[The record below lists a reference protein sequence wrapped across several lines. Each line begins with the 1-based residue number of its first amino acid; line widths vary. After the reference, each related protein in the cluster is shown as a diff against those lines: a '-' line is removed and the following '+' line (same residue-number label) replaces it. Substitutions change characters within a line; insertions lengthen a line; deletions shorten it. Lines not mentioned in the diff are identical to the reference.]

1 MQHYPYDAN
10 CLSTACQIVEQLSL
24 PAFLVGNQGQI
35 LAWNDACAELT
46 GISEFVA
53 QNTAH
58 IASIFFKSEKKNLS
72 THVMNKQWDHV
83 ARQYETHSTMQGK
96 HTTYHAAAWFDLPM
110 QNHSRYL
117 EVDVCELF
125 DVEGQRFATFECLRD
140 LTTKERT
147 KQRMRRLFEL
157 SPDPVWIIENNHFID
172 CNDAAVTM
180 MGYADKEQ
188 LLNSHPSQLS
198 PLMQDDGK
206 NSFEK
211 AEQIF
216 ALVMQQGIHRF
227 EWQHQRLN
235 GTVFDAEV
243 TLAKIDFDQKAA
255 ILCTWRDISE
265 RRKIAEN
272 LNLYSAIFQNSQD
285 AMLISDHQNS
295 ILAVN
300 QALLDMTGYQ
310 HEELIGQNPRI
321 LASGYT
327 KANQYQ
333 SLWTALD
340 QHNNWQGE
348 MWDKHKDGTVF
359 PKWTSITANRN
370 EQGEITH
377 YFAHYIDL
385 SLKKQSEDK
394 IEYLVH
400 HDNLTG
406 LLNRHSLEARIA
418 QSLAHAKRNQELVAL
433 VVLDID
439 HFKTINDSLG
449 HAVGDQLLIEIAQR
463 LSLSVRESDIL
474 GRMGG
479 DEFIICLT
487 QLSHVNDVHITLKK
501 ILESLNQAYTFLGV
515 HTHITASAGVSIY
528 PNDGIDANQLF
539 KNADAAMYHA
549 KASGRNQFQ
558 FFVEQKNN
566 R

>member
-24 PAFLVGNQGQI
+24 PAFLIGNRGQL
-35 LAWNDACAELT
+35 LAWNSACAELT
-46 GISEFVA
+46 GVSEIRA
-53 QNTAH
+53 KNTANL
-58 IASIFFKSEKKNLS
+58 ATIFFKSEKQNLS
-72 THVMNKQWDHV
+72 SLILKQEWHDV
-83 ARQYETHSTMQGK
+83 AQHFEMHSTKQDQ
-96 HTTYHAAAWFDLPM
+96 HTSYHGSTWFDLPM
-110 QNHSRYL
+110 QNHPLYL

-125 DVEGQRFATFECLRD
+125 DEQGQRFAIFECLRD
-140 LTTKERT
+140 MTTKERT

-180 MGYADKEQ
+180 MGYTNKEH
-188 LLNSHPSQLS
+188 LLNSHPSKLS
-198 PLMQDDGK
+198 PQQQADGK
-206 NSFEK
+206 NSFDK
-211 AEQIF
+211 AEQILS
-216 ALVMQQGIHRF
+216 LVMQQGIHRF

-243 TLAKIDFDQKAA
+243 TLAKIDFDQKVA

-265 RRKIAEN
+265 RKKITED

-285 AMLISDHQNS
+285 AMLISDHQNR

-310 HEELIGQNPRI
+310 HAELIGQNPRI

-327 KANQYQ
+327 KANHYETM
-333 SLWTALD
+333 WTALE
-340 QHNNWQGE
+340 QNNNWQGE
-348 MWDKHKDGTVF
+348 MWDKRKDGSVF

-370 EQGEITH
+370 ERGEITH
-377 YFAHYIDL
+377 YFAHYVDL

-394 IEYLVH
+394 IEYLIH

-418 QSLAHAKRNQELVAL
+418 QSLAQAKRSQELVAL

-439 HFKTINDSLG
+439 HFKVINDSLG

-463 LSLSVRESDIL
+463 LRACVRDSDIV

-487 QLSHVNDVHITLKK
+487 QLSHVSDVHNTLKK
-501 ILESLNQAYTFLGV
+501 IHESLNQAYTFLGV
-515 HTHITASAGVSIY
+515 HTHITASAGVSIF
-528 PNDGIDANQLF
+528 PNDGVDANQLF

-549 KASGRNQFQ
+549 KASGRNHFQ
-558 FFVEQKNN
+558 FFLEQKKS
-566 R
+566 